1 MQYVKKF
8 RDFFIFWT
16 RSTLYSKIF
25 NILFP
30 KVFIA
35 TLIDVL
41 CSNFVKFGRR
51 EIGKIACCLLDKKQ
65 NFAWYSRSRYCADRA
80 KNLPGPL
87 PTICSKCSRFDPN
100 WFTFG

>member
-1 MQYVKKF
+1 L
-8 RDFFIFWT
+8 IFWT

-30 KVFIA
+30 NVFIA

-51 EIGKIACCLLDKKQ
+51 EIGKIVCCLLDKKR

-80 KNLPGPL
+80 QNLPEPL
-87 PTICSKCSRFDPN
+87 PTIGSKCCRFDPN